1 MGTQDQ
7 ALNPSISASA
17 DGATAVAV
25 GAADRPGQSDSSSP
39 SKSSDKTEPQTWFGR
54 LWAGWVKPVGMAMIV
69 VFTLRSAVADWN
81 DVPSQSME
89 PTILIGDRIFV
100 NKLAYDLKVPFTT
113 WHLAT
118 WGGPARG
125 DVVVFYSPADGKR
138 MVKRVVGLPG
148 DKVELRKNH
157 LFINGQELTYQP
169 LTSGINESEL
179 ADPKPHQFAREQL
192 GQTQHPVM
200 VQPNRINPMRNFGPI
215 DIPPGQY
222 FMMGDN
228 RDNSGDSRYFGF
240 VKRDL
245 IVGKAIGLAFSLD
258 HSNGYAPRWSRFFRG
273 L

>member
-1 MGTQDQ
+1 MGIADQ
-7 ALNPSISASA
+7 ANTPTFIEASVA
-17 DGATAVAV
+17 AVAV
-25 GAADRPGQSDSSSP
+25 APAEAVEVDAIEK
-39 SKSSDKTEPQTWFGR
+39 SKSAPAKQTWLGK
-54 LWAGWVKPVGMAMIV
+54 LWTGWVKPVGMAMIV

-125 DVVVFYSPADGKR
+125 DVVVFYAPPPDGKR

-148 DKVELRKNH
+148 DTIEMQRNR
-157 LFINGQELTYQP
+157 LFINGQPVSYQP
-169 LTSGINESEL
+169 LSTSIDETQL
-179 ADPKPHQFAREQL
+179 ADPMPRVIENEQL
-192 GQTQHPVM
+192 GKSLHPVM
-200 VQPNRINPMRNFGPI
+200 RQPQRSARRDYGPLAV
-215 DIPPGQY
+215 PAGQY
-222 FMMGDN
+222 FVMGDN

-240 VKRDL
+240 VNRDA
-245 IVGKAIGLAFSLD
+245 IVGKAVGLAFSLD
-258 HSNGYAPRWSRFFRG
+258 HSNGYMPRWSRFFRG

>member
-1 MGTQDQ
+1 MG
-7 ALNPSISASA
+7 SA
-17 DGATAVAV
+17 DLITSM
-25 GAADRPGQSDSSSP
+25 PSDTSSP
-39 SKSSDKTEPQTWFGR
+39 MPPQEEESSAAPKSVIERFWS
-54 LWAGWVKPVGMAMIV
+54 GWVKPIGMAMIV

-118 WGGPARG
+118 WGGPERG
-125 DVVVFYSPADGKR
+125 DVVVFYSPTDGKR

-148 DKVELRKNH
+148 DKVELRRNH
-157 LFINGQELTYQP
+157 LLINDQELSYQS
-169 LTSGINESEL
+169 TSSAIDESQL
-179 ADPKPHQFAREQL
+179 ADPKPHRFANEQL
-192 GQTQHPVM
+192 GQAPHLMMALPD
-200 VQPNRINPMRNFGPI
+200 RSAMRSFTAVT
-215 DIPPGQY
+215 IPQGQY

-228 RDNSGDSRYFGF
+228 RDNSGDSRYFGT
-240 VKRDL
+240 VPRDA

-258 HSNGYAPRWSRFFRG
+258 HHNGYSPRWSRFCRG